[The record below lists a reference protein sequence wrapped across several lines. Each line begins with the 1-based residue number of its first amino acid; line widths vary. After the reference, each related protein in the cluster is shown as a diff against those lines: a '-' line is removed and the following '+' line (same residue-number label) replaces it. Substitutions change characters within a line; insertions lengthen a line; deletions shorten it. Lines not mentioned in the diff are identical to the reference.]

1 MILHNNGLYDQLK
14 GCAPADNSGTSPAKQ
29 VPSVLHNPGCT
40 ALKGRRSRPPQ
51 ARSVRH
57 GQRDGIHR
65 GELRGGSEG
74 PCRQLGPTI
83 EQLAGE
89 YAGKAKVGKVNVDD
103 HGDLA
108 AQFGI
113 RGIPTVLLFK
123 GGKQVGSFVG
133 LKPKDELAKA
143 IDAAL

>member
-1 MILHNNGLYDQLK
+1 MANVMEFNLANFDTEVKQSDQPVLVDFW
-14 GCAPADNSGTSPAKQ
+14 APW
-29 VPSVLHNPGCT
+29 C
-40 ALKGRRSRPPQ
+40 
-51 ARSVRH
+51 
-57 GQRDGIHR
+57 
-65 GELRGGSEG
+65 G

-103 HGDLA
+103 NQDLA

-123 GGKQVGSFVG
+123 GGKPVGSFVG